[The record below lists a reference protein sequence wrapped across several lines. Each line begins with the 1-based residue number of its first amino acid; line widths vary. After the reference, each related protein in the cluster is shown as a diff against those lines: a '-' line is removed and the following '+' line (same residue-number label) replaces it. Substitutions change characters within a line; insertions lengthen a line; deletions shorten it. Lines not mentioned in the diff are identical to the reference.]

1 MKLVINQD
9 HGGYGLSPE
18 AIKRYAEIKGIKLY
32 EKKSEYTGFPIFYT
46 SEDEEHGTLFDD
58 DEISRDDPVL
68 IQVVEEL
75 GDKANGFCASLKII
89 EIPDGVNWQVE
100 EYDGREWIAEKHET
114 WS

>member
-18 AIKRYAEIKGIKLY
+18 AIKRFAEIKGIKLY
-32 EKKSEYTGFPIFYT
+32 EKKSKYTGLPIFYT
-46 SEDEEHGTLFDD
+46 SEDKEYGTLFDYD
-58 DEISRDDPVL
+58 DISRNDPVL